1 MEWDQAIFKKVLT
14 LAGHLKKKQTL
25 NPNRSRLSELKDRL
39 TIVSRMLTGDPV
51 EIVTAEAGGGF
62 RNQFFF
68 LPAFY
73 EGFESRADNDLFFFL
88 RVCCLAEQ
96 RRMGLNWSKDGQTEE
111 ESISRATGSL
121 EAILSAVAKKYP
133 SMRLTIDSVIRTELA
148 TNGSLK
154 LLAGKW
160 MAPIESSG
168 GQVTP
173 GSRNTQSQKEQKE
186 KVTEI
191 DGKTREDVR
200 THTPDTKA
208 IEDYTLS
215 HNFEKAETIEEFNG
229 TWRSMDGEDDLSD
242 HEEALKEL
250 DLRDTVRVDTPAHSV
265 YRTEFF
271 VNASAPESASSTE
284 EGTFIPYD
292 EWDYKIRSYKKA
304 HCRIYPGRPRNL
316 SADYV
321 RSALDQDRGT
331 LARLRRTMSS
341 VNNEMEQVR
350 RQSSG
355 EEPDLDAL
363 VDNFSELAAGKTP
376 SEKVYLSR
384 RKRKRDLAVLILLDI
399 SLSTD
404 AYTGGERILDVEKRS
419 VALLSEIL
427 AESEDDFAIDAFFS
441 KTRNHIS
448 YLNVKRFSEGWA
460 PARGRLGGLEATGYT
475 RIGPAIRH
483 ATAEILSRSV
493 RKKWILL
500 LSDGKPN
507 DYDRYE
513 GRYGMADVRRA
524 LKEARNA
531 DVHTFALAVEASARH
546 YLPLMLGQ
554 GRYRILPHP
563 SMLPEALTEFYA
575 RLRAG

>member
-1 MEWDQAIFKKVLT
+1 
-14 LAGHLKKKQTL
+14 
-25 NPNRSRLSELKDRL
+25 
-39 TIVSRMLTGDPV
+39 
-51 EIVTAEAGGGF
+51 
-62 RNQFFF
+62 
-68 LPAFY
+68 
-73 EGFESRADNDLFFFL
+73 
-88 RVCCLAEQ
+88 
-96 RRMGLNWSKDGQTEE
+96 
-111 ESISRATGSL
+111 
-121 EAILSAVAKKYP
+121 
-133 SMRLTIDSVIRTELA
+133 
-148 TNGSLK
+148 
-154 LLAGKW
+154 
-160 MAPIESSG
+160 
-168 GQVTP
+168 
-173 GSRNTQSQKEQKE
+173 
-186 KVTEI
+186 
-191 DGKTREDVR
+191 
-200 THTPDTKA
+200 
-208 IEDYTLS
+208 
-215 HNFEKAETIEEFNG
+215 
-229 TWRSMDGEDDLSD
+229 
-242 HEEALKEL
+242 
-250 DLRDTVRVDTPAHSV
+250 
-265 YRTEFF
+265 
-271 VNASAPESASSTE
+271 
-284 EGTFIPYD
+284 
-292 EWDYKIRSYKKA
+292 
-304 HCRIYPGRPRNL
+304 
-316 SADYV
+316 
-321 RSALDQDRGT
+321 
-331 LARLRRTMSS
+331 
-341 VNNEMEQVR
+341 
-350 RQSSG
+350 
-355 EEPDLDAL
+355 
-363 VDNFSELAAGKTP
+363 FSELAAGKTP

-483 ATAEILSRSV
+483 ATAEILSRSA